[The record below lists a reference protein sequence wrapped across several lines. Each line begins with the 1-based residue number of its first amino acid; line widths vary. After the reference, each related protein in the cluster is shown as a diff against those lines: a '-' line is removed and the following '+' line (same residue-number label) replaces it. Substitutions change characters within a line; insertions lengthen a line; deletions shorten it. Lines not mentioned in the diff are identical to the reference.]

1 VTGANPAKYD
11 DLPAAT
17 RRRLIL
23 RALVR
28 PAVTTTV
35 LLLLYYL
42 LPLGDRN
49 KGPNVVVLFIELGLF
64 CVLLVWQI
72 RKISTDEHPRMRAIE
87 SLSLSVPLFLI
98 VFAGVYYA
106 TAVSSP
112 GAFSQA
118 LNRTDSL
125 YFTVTVFASV
135 GFGDITPVTQGAR
148 VLVIVQML
156 GDLILVG
163 IVARVMLGA
172 VQAGLRRQGSGS
184 RDL

>member
-1 VTGANPAKYD
+1 VTGGKYD

-28 PAVTTTV
+28 PVVTTTV

-42 LPLGDRN
+42 LPLGDRD
-49 KGPNVVVLFIELGLF
+49 KGPNVVVLLIELGLF
-64 CVLLVWQI
+64 SVLLVWQV

-98 VFAGVYYA
+98 AFAGVYYA
-106 TAVSSP
+106 TAVSNP
-112 GAFSQA
+112 EAFSQS
-118 LNRTDSL
+118 LNRTDAL

-135 GFGDITPVTQGAR
+135 GFGDITAVTQGAR
-148 VLVIVQML
+148 VLVIIQMV

-184 RDL
+184 RPG